1 MMLNNPYAQYTN
13 NRIATASPGELTL
26 MLYDGA
32 IKFCNIGIIG
42 IEEQNIQ
49 KSHDNIM
56 KAEAIV
62 RELRLTLNHKYP
74 VAKDFENVYNY
85 LIRRLHDANMR
96 KDKEILE
103 EVNKHLR
110 SMRDTWKEV
119 MRMCKSGEANDPQA
133 QLRAEKRGESVS
145 GMERG

>member
-26 MLYDGA
+26 MLYEGA
-32 IKFCNIGIIG
+32 IKFCNIGIIA
-42 IEEQNIQ
+42 IDEQNIQ

-74 VAKDFENVYNY
+74 IANDFENVYNY
-85 LIRRLHDANMR
+85 LIRRLHEANMH

-103 EVNKHLR
+103 EVNTHLR

-119 MRMCKSGEANDPQA
+119 LRLCRSGEANDPQA
-133 QLRAEKRGESVS
+133 QLRA
-145 GMERG
+145 

>member
-26 MLYDGA
+26 MLYEGA
-32 IKFCNIGIIG
+32 IKFCNIGMIG

-49 KSHDNIM
+49 KAHDNIM

-85 LIRRLHDANMR
+85 LIRRLHEANLR

-119 MRMCKSGEANDPQA
+119 LRMCRSGEANDAQA
-133 QLRAEKRGESVS
+133 QQRA
-145 GMERG
+145 

>member
-26 MLYDGA
+26 MLYEGA

-85 LIRRLHDANMR
+85 LIRRLHDANMT

-119 MRMCKSGEANDPQA
+119 MRLCKSGEANDPQA
-133 QLRAEKRGESVS
+133 QLRA
-145 GMERG
+145 

>member
-26 MLYDGA
+26 MLYEGA
-32 IKFCNIGIIG
+32 IKFCNIAMIG

-49 KSHDNIM
+49 KTHDNIM

-85 LIRRLHDANMR
+85 LLRRLHEANMR

-119 MRMCKSGEANDPQA
+119 MRMCKSGEANDKQA
-133 QLRAEKRGESVS
+133 QLRA
-145 GMERG
+145 

>member
-26 MLYDGA
+26 MLYEGA

-49 KSHDNIM
+49 KAHDNIM

-85 LIRRLHDANMR
+85 LIRRLHEANLR

-119 MRMCKSGEANDPQA
+119 LRMCRSGEANDAQA
-133 QLRAEKRGESVS
+133 QLRA
-145 GMERG
+145 

>member
-26 MLYDGA
+26 MLYEGA
-32 IKFCNIGIIG
+32 IKFCNIGMIG

-49 KSHDNIM
+49 KAHDNIM

-85 LIRRLHDANMR
+85 LIRRLHEANLR

-119 MRMCKSGEANDPQA
+119 LRMCRSGEANDAQA
-133 QLRAEKRGESVS
+133 QLRA
-145 GMERG
+145 

>member
-1 MMLNNPYAQYTN
+1 MLNNPYAQYTN

-26 MLYDGA
+26 MLYEGA
-32 IKFCNIGIIG
+32 IKFCNIAILA

-74 VAKDFENVYNY
+74 VAQDFENVYNY
-85 LIRRLHDANMR
+85 LIRRLHEANIS
-96 KDKEILE
+96 KDKAILE

-133 QLRAEKRGESVS
+133 QLRA
-145 GMERG
+145 

>member
-26 MLYDGA
+26 MLYEGA
-32 IKFCNIGIIG
+32 IKFCNIGIVG
-42 IEEQNIQ
+42 IEEKNIQ
-49 KSHDNIM
+49 KAHDNIM

-85 LIRRLHDANMR
+85 LIRRLHEANIR
-96 KDKEILE
+96 KDKEVLE

-119 MRMCKSGEANDPQA
+119 MRMCKSGETDDPQA
-133 QLRAEKRGESVS
+133 QLRA
-145 GMERG
+145 

>member
-26 MLYDGA
+26 MLYEGA
-32 IKFCNIGIIG
+32 IKFCNIGIIA

-85 LIRRLHDANMR
+85 LIRRLHEANIS

-119 MRMCKSGEANDPQA
+119 MRMCKSGEANDAQA
-133 QLRAEKRGESVS
+133 QLRA
-145 GMERG
+145 